1 MSSSVRSAAWTALLV
16 AGAVASHACASRGDP
31 SAQDTATSPSAAP
44 RSAGESRT
52 VAPPRWSCSAS
63 TRPTPIVLGDHSGV
77 ACTDER
83 GRKQGAFS
91 VWYPDGTLAITGNYV
106 DDELAGAWSKRAPSG
121 KTIELGSYAAGKKH
135 GRWQRYA
142 DTGGELGDFTLEHG
156 TGTERAWYADGQL
169 ASEHQLR
176 DGELH
181 GESKYYGD
189 GGVVLY
195 EARFTNGQLDGPR
208 RLGGGNALRLEDEW
222 RAGQPMGTR
231 RVWRRS
237 TLEFEQSFDED
248 GAPHGPFAAWRDRRT
263 PREQGNY
270 QHGRRHGL
278 WRWTGRD
285 GKLEREGSYVEG
297 LRHGPWR
304 EWVGGVLVLQGR
316 YVRGKPHGTFRFF
329 NERGAEL
336 GRCRLRLGTGVYTTF
351 HENRKPASRT
361 TLVDGEREGPYRELS
376 MRGQVLVQG
385 SYRAG
390 RRHGPWLERD
400 PNGKRV
406 REATYVDGVLDG
418 VVRRYV
424 ADRLASETTF
434 ARGVRQGPYR
444 EWRAGAGAE
453 PVLTVEG
460 QYEADRKTGAWIS
473 RDGKG
478 GELTAHFADG
488 RLEGRWSERSAA
500 TELDGQHRNGSRA
513 GTWSWRPRGAPER
526 TIEYGPTT
534 GRE

>member
-1 MSSSVRSAAWTALLV
+1 MSSGARTAALTALLV
-16 AGAVASHACASRGDP
+16 VGAVSLHACASRPDP
-31 SAQDTATSPSAAP
+31 TTQETAASPGGMPRRASAQSPSA
-44 RSAGESRT
+44 
-52 VAPPRWSCSAS
+52 PPRDPCGAS
-63 TRPTPIVLGDHSGV
+63 TRPTPILLGDHRGV

-83 GRKQGAFS
+83 GRKQGPFW
-91 VWYPDGTLAITGNYV
+91 VYYPDGTLAITGSYSQ
-106 DDELAGAWSKRAPSG
+106 DQLEGPWSKRAPSG
-121 KTIELGSYAAGKKH
+121 KTIEIGSYAAGRKH

-142 DTGGELGDFTLEHG
+142 ETGGELGDFTLEHG

-169 ASEHQLR
+169 ASETQLR

-181 GESKYYGD
+181 GDSRYYGD
-189 GGVVLY
+189 GGLVLY
-195 EARFTNGQLDGPR
+195 EARFTGGQLDGPR
-208 RLGGGNALRLEDEW
+208 RLGGSSSLRLEDQW
-222 RAGQPMGTR
+222 RAGKPIGTR
-231 RVWRRS
+231 QVWRRS
-237 TLEFEQSFDED
+237 TLELELSFDEA

-263 PREQGNY
+263 PREQGSY
-270 QHGRRHGL
+270 HHGKRHGI

-297 LRHGPWR
+297 QRHGVWR

-329 NERGAEL
+329 SERGAEL

-351 HENRKPASRT
+351 HDNRKPASRT

-376 MRGQVLVQG
+376 ARGQVLVQG
-385 SYRAG
+385 GYRAG
-390 RRHGPWLERD
+390 RRHGAWLERD
-400 PNGKRV
+400 GHGKRT

-434 ARGVRQGPYR
+434 VRGVRQGPYR
-444 EWRAGAGAE
+444 EWRAGAGPE

-460 QYEADRKTGAWIS
+460 QYQDDRKTGTWIS

-478 GELTAHFADG
+478 GELTAHFEDG
-488 RLEGRWSERSAA
+488 RLEGAWSERSEAA
-500 TELDGQHRNGSRA
+500 AIDGQHRDGVRA
-513 GTWSWRPRGAPER
+513 GTWSHRPRGAPER
-526 TIEYGPTT
+526 TLEYEP
-534 GRE
+534 